1 MAAVMIRW
9 PPTGRF
15 PWPPSYST
23 PSKTTTAR
31 RIEARFAS
39 RRVGKVWRYSDAVLA
54 QTLTD
59 AVAYWGRPPRVAE
72 FDHWRERELEI
83 RRARG
88 EEAPHLPSPHPY
100 RKRWG
105 SWEGALTA
113 HDYEPEL
120 MAKRLDESLLAGRL
134 RRDDEES

>member
-1 MAAVMIRW
+1 MR
-9 PPTGRF
+9 RF
-15 PWPPSYST
+15 DNWFEVKEALGLYST

-39 RRVGKVWRYSDAVLA
+39 RRVGKVWRYTDAVLA
-54 QTLTD
+54 QTLAD

-72 FDHWRERELEI
+72 FDHWRERELEL

-105 SWEGALTA
+105 RWESALAA
-113 HDYEPEL
+113 HGYESARISE
-120 MAKRLDESLLAGRL
+120 RLDESLLAGRL
-134 RRDDEES
+134 RQGRDES